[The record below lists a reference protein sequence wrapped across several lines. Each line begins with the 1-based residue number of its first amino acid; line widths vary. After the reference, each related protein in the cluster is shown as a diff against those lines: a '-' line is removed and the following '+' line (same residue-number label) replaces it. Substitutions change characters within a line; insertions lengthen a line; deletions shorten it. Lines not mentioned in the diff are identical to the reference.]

1 VDFGSKSFGVKN
13 EMYMKAFIPAHT
25 PGKYFWVVSV
35 CLVLLLASFYNGKD
49 WDLEKLNTAKD
60 AAYLSELEK
69 EVILEMN
76 MVRSDPAR
84 YANEIIQPRLKYYDG
99 KKYVVPGEVIRLNKE
114 GKKAA
119 EECIKALKKAKKAGL
134 LYPSEGMSKAARDHA
149 TDQGKTGKI
158 GHDGKDGSTSKIR
171 IERYGQWDITIG
183 ENIDYGNETG
193 REIVVSLLIDDGVS
207 SRGHRKNILNSQ
219 YVITGVAYGTHPV
232 YRTMCVIDYA
242 GKYTDKR

>member
-1 VDFGSKSFGVKN
+1 MKSLLHSHFPWKSFSIVLI
-13 EMYMKAFIPAHT
+13 A
-25 PGKYFWVVSV
+25 
-35 CLVLLLASFYNGKD
+35 VLLLASFIPGKD

-60 AAYLSELEK
+60 ASYLSDLEK

-99 KKYVVPGEVIRLNKE
+99 KKYVVPGQVIRINKE

-134 LYPSEGMSKAARDHA
+134 LHPSEGMSKAARDHA
-149 TDQGKTGKI
+149 SDQGKTGKI
-158 GHDGKDGSTSKIR
+158 GHDGKDGSSSKTR

-183 ENIDYGNETG
+183 ENIDYGNETA
-193 REIVVSLLIDDGVS
+193 REIVVSLLVDDGVS

-219 YVITGVAYGTHPV
+219 YVIAGVAYGTHPV